1 MVKLAKEIEESC
13 VVFVDAPAFP
23 DGSDGEAREGDWRVF
38 VDALVSRTAAM
49 VKLAKESEE
58 SCVVFVDAPG
68 LPDGSYGEA
77 REGD

>member
-1 MVKLAKEIEESC
+1 MVKLAKEI
-13 VVFVDAPAFP
+13 
-23 DGSDGEAREGDWRVF
+23 
-38 VDALVSRTAAM
+38 
-49 VKLAKESEE
+49 EE